1 MKKMHAYKPKY
12 FYSLVATALAIV
24 ACATMMYAERG
35 LWIGA
40 IFCLGVLFVLYQS
53 EKKYLQCNQQLENS
67 INEKVFLLKEMHHRS
82 KNNMQMMM
90 GLLETQSFRVKDPK
104 YKQMFQNHVDR
115 IKAMS
120 YLHQNLYEE
129 KSRKMIGM
137 HEYLG
142 SIVHNLQLMTSNTIR
157 AQIETCELD
166 MQQALNVGLIVNE
179 AVSNAIKYAY
189 DDFNGT
195 IDVTLSTN
203 DGECM
208 LHVQDFGKGYDPTA
222 LGDETLGVSMI
233 EDMAAFLNESSVT
246 VNSEFG
252 VSIVVMFA
260 QGE

>member
-1 MKKMHAYKPKY
+1 MKRIP
-12 FYSLVATALAIV
+12 FLYSWAAVVTVSVAGIVCWMGNMTSGIPIWTLVLAGSLMAGLV
-24 ACATMMYAERG
+24 FWVERRNR
-35 LWIGA
+35 L
-40 IFCLGVLFVLYQS
+40 CREEVLESQR
-53 EKKYLQCNQQLENS
+53 EK
-67 INEKVFLLKEMHHRS
+67 IFLLKEMHHRI
-82 KNNMQMMM
+82 KNNMQVMM
-90 GLLETQSFRVKDPK
+90 GLLETQSFKVKDPK

-129 KSRKMIGM
+129 KSRRMIGM

-142 SIVHNLQLMTSNTIR
+142 SIIHNLQLMTSNTIH
-157 AQIETCELD
+157 AQIDACELD

-179 AVSNAIKYAY
+179 TVSNAIKYAY

-195 IDVTLSTN
+195 IDVTLSRKN
-203 DGECM
+203 GKCM
-208 LHVQDFGKGYDPTA
+208 LHIQDFGKGYDPAT

-233 EDMAAFLNESSVT
+233 QDMAAFLNESSVT

>member
-1 MKKMHAYKPKY
+1 VYRTEKNAAQCAKRLLNSHDEKM
-12 FYSLVATALAIV
+12 
-24 ACATMMYAERG
+24 
-35 LWIGA
+35 
-40 IFCLGVLFVLYQS
+40 
-53 EKKYLQCNQQLENS
+53 
-67 INEKVFLLKEMHHRS
+67 FLLKEMHHRI
-82 KNNMQMMM
+82 KNNMQVMM
-90 GLLETQSFRVKDPK
+90 GLLETQSFKIKDPK

-120 YLHQNLYEE
+120 YLHQNLYDE
-129 KSRKMIGM
+129 KSREMINM
-137 HEYLG
+137 QEYLG
-142 SIVHNLQLMTSNTIR
+142 SIIHNLQLMTSNTIR
-157 AQIETCELD
+157 TKIDPCELD

-179 AVSNAIKYAY
+179 TVSNAIKYAY

-195 IDVTLSTN
+195 IDVTLSLT
-203 DGECM
+203 EERCM
-208 LHVQDFGKGYDPTA
+208 LHVQDFGKGYDPAT

>member
-1 MKKMHAYKPKY
+1 
-12 FYSLVATALAIV
+12 
-24 ACATMMYAERG
+24 
-35 LWIGA
+35 
-40 IFCLGVLFVLYQS
+40 
-53 EKKYLQCNQQLENS
+53 
-67 INEKVFLLKEMHHRS
+67 MHHRI
-82 KNNMQMMM
+82 KNNMQVMM
-90 GLLETQSFRVKDPK
+90 GLLETQSFKIHDPK

-129 KSRKMIGM
+129 KSREMIGM

-142 SIVHNLQLMTSNTIR
+142 SIVHNLQLMTSNTIH
-157 AQIETCELD
+157 AQIEVCELD

-179 AVSNAIKYAY
+179 TVSNAIKYAY

-195 IDVTLSTN
+195 IDVTLSQNEGRCT
-203 DGECM
+203 
-208 LHVQDFGKGYDPTA
+208 LHIQDFGKGYDPDT

-233 EDMAAFLNESSVT
+233 QDMAAFLNESSVT

-252 VSIVVMFA
+252 VSIVVVFA

>member
-1 MKKMHAYKPKY
+1 MSNNTLLSG
-12 FYSLVATALAIV
+12 YSLLVVLVVLLGIAVCYVFDYSSAIWMELLLVFGLLYVAYRMEQKQKQCRQMLKNSAD
-24 ACATMMYAERG
+24 
-35 LWIGA
+35 
-40 IFCLGVLFVLYQS
+40 
-53 EKKYLQCNQQLENS
+53 EKT
-67 INEKVFLLKEMHHRS
+67 FLLKEMHHRI
-82 KNNMQMMM
+82 KNNMQVMM
-90 GLLETQSFRVKDPK
+90 GLLETQSFKIHDPK
-104 YKQMFQNHVDR
+104 YKRMFQNHVDR

-120 YLHQNLYEE
+120 YLHQNLYDET
-129 KSRKMIGM
+129 SRKMINM

-142 SIVHNLQLMTSNTIR
+142 SIIRNLQLMTSNAIHI
-157 AQIETCELD
+157 QVNPCELD

-195 IDVTLSTN
+195 IDVTLSQN
-203 DGECM
+203 EGMCM
-208 LHVQDFGKGYDPTA
+208 LHIQDFGKGYDPTE